1 MTERDDGPLAGV
13 ARYYTGRIREFGVQ
27 ARGVDWNGPE
37 GQVLRFEELCRLL
50 PDRAPF
56 SVCDLGCGYG
66 ALLDFLRSR
75 YGSAVYHGLD
85 VSEAMVEAARAR
97 YAGVAEAT
105 FDVGAVPLEADYC
118 LASGIFNVRAGAP
131 TDLWDAHVADVL
143 AAMDRASACGFA
155 FNCLTS
161 YSDPERMRADLYY
174 GDPCKWFDFCKRSFS
189 RNVALLHDYGLYEF
203 TILVRKDLRGK

>member
-1 MTERDDGPLAGV
+1 MTESDDGLLAGI
-13 ARYYTGRIREFGVQ
+13 AHYYSGRIREFGIQ

-37 GQVLRFEELCRLL
+37 GQVLRFEQLCRVL
-50 PDRAPF
+50 PDDVTF

-66 ALLDFLRSR
+66 ALLDYLQSR
-75 YGSAVYHGLD
+75 YRCVVYYGLD

-97 YAGVAEAT
+97 YIGMTEVK
-105 FDVGAVPLEADYC
+105 FDIGAVPSKADFC
-118 LASGIFNVRAGAP
+118 LASGIFNVRAGA
-131 TDLWDAHVADVL
+131 TNDLWESHVANVL
-143 AAMDRASACGFA
+143 VAMDRASMCGFA

-203 TILVRKDLRGK
+203 TILVRKDLQGT